1 MSNSSGL
8 FTIVCTIALGGA
20 ILYLLQRIRRTDR
33 QLKVLHSQARQI
45 VDVGE
50 IKSIVHKVIQ
60 NKAPSTTKL
69 PSNFTEIVEQIAL
82 EKLKDATRNF
92 RGETEEAEIKE
103 SIQQRQEEVII
114 TAKTES
120 GGGSSPSLSFDDEE
134 DGGVVS
140 GSIQRLAQ
148 QIEQQ

>member
-20 ILYLLQRIRRTDR
+20 ILYLLQRIRHTDR

-50 IKSIVHKVIQ
+50 IKTIVHKVIQ
-60 NKAPSTTKL
+60 SKAPSTTNL

-92 RGETEEAEIKE
+92 RGETKEAEIKK
-103 SIQQRQEEVII
+103 SIPREEEVIA
-114 TAKTES
+114 TATTES
-120 GGGSSPSLSFDDEE
+120 GSGSSPSLSFDDEE
-134 DGGVVS
+134 DRGVIS
-140 GSIQRLAQ
+140 GPIQRLAKQ
-148 QIEQQ
+148 FEQE

>member
-20 ILYLLQRIRRTDR
+20 ILYLLQRIRHTDR

-50 IKSIVHKVIQ
+50 IKTIVHKVIQ

-69 PSNFTEIVEQIAL
+69 PSNFTEIVEKITL

-92 RGETEEAEIKE
+92 RGETQEAEVEE
-103 SIQQRQEEVII
+103 SQQRQEEVI
-114 TAKTES
+114 AANTEI
-120 GGGSSPSLSFDDEE
+120 GSPTSLSFDDDEE
-134 DGGVVS
+134 RGVVS
-140 GSIQRLAQ
+140 GSIRRLAQ
-148 QIEQQ
+148 QIEQ